1 MVNIKENIRRI
12 LKQIPKNVV
21 LVAATKGRSVAEIN
35 EAIDA
40 GITIIG
46 ESYIQDAKRKFN
58 ALKGKVEI
66 HGIGHLQSNKV
77 KDAVRMFS
85 MIQTIDSERVA
96 TSINY
101 ALKKPLPV
109 LVQVNV
115 AKEKQKKGTF
125 PENLIS
131 FIKKISS
138 LPNIQIKGLMTMGPL
153 VKDPEQ
159 LRPYFRRMKQLF
171 DEITLMKIHNV
182 EMKILSMGMSESYKV
197 AIEEGATMIRIGTG
211 IFGVRT

>member
-1 MVNIKENIRRI
+1 MVDIKENIRRI
-12 LKQIPKNVV
+12 LKQIPKKVV
-21 LVAATKGRSVAEIN
+21 LVAATKGRPVEEIN

-46 ESYIQDAKRKFN
+46 ESYTQEAKRKYD

-66 HGIGHLQSNKV
+66 HGIGYLQSNKV
-77 KDAVRMFS
+77 KDSVLMFS

-96 TSINY
+96 NAIND
-101 ALKKPLPV
+101 ALKKPMPV
-109 LVQVNV
+109 LVQVNI
-115 AKEKQKKGTF
+115 AKEKQKKGIF
-125 PENLIS
+125 PEHLVS

-138 LPNIQIKGLMTMGPL
+138 LPNLKINGLMTMGPL

-171 DEITLMKIHNV
+171 DEITPMKIPNV
-182 EMKILSMGMSESYKV
+182 EMKILSMGMTGSYKV